1 MNRFK
6 KALGLGALGSLAATA
21 AANAALTAPTIA
33 TTDFETVA
41 GAVLAAA
48 AVFWGIRKAIGLVY

>member
-1 MNRFK
+1 MK
-6 KALGLGALGSLAATA
+6 KFGKVLGLVALVGTT

>member
-1 MNRFK
+1 MK
-6 KALGLGALGSLAATA
+6 KFTKVLGLMGVVGVT

-33 TTDFETVA
+33 TADFETVA

-48 AVFWGIRKAIGLVY
+48 AVMWGIRKAINLVG

>member
-1 MNRFK
+1 MK
-6 KALGLGALGSLAATA
+6 KFTKVLGLGALVSFAATG
-21 AANAALTAPTIA
+21 AANAALTAPTID
-33 TTDFETVA
+33 TGNFETIA